1 MAGKAYTVLV
11 DGRAAK
17 EIAELE
23 RDIQRRI
30 VTKIE
35 SLATNPRPNGVDK
48 LKSND
53 DLYRV
58 RVSDYRIIY
67 QIGDRELIVL
77 VVRVGH
83 RREVYWKWKG
93 SLRMARNV
101 SIREARASFA
111 TIVNE
116 TAFGK
121 ERFVFTRNGKN
132 IVALVPVEDLE
143 LIESIE
149 NKIDL
154 EEARRR
160 LAKPGKALTVA
171 QLRKN
176 LGLWI

>member
-1 MAGKAYTVLV
+1 
-11 DGRAAK
+11 
-17 EIAELE
+17 
-23 RDIQRRI
+23 
-30 VTKIE
+30 
-35 SLATNPRPNGVDK
+35 
-48 LKSND
+48 
-53 DLYRV
+53 
-58 RVSDYRIIY
+58 
-67 QIGDRELIVL
+67 
-77 VVRVGH
+77 
-83 RREVYWKWKG
+83 
-93 SLRMARNV
+93 MARNV

-176 LGLWI
+176 LGL